1 MIIIHLLLLHLS
13 INAHRPTDQLTYTG
27 MDGLELI
34 HLPACNQHLHHHH
47 NNKGEHKHKISCA
60 MPFPTSK
67 TLAVAP
73 SASSIARKR
82 LSVSLSLSLGLCGG
96 QRPQLQHP
104 VVVHRSMS
112 HCHAT
117 PTIATRES
125 TNIKEVHWHR
135 VDISSP
141 VEFSESSTT
150 NPPTTIMK
158 VFQVRDSDKGL
169 QLPPAEEHLSYGLFY
184 NAQSLSLSSSSSFRS
199 VSWPLWPLQPSLPTL
214 AMPRAT
220 PILT

>member
-67 TLAVAP
+67 TLDVAP

-82 LSVSLSLSLGLCGG
+82 LSVSLSLSDYVEGNG
-96 QRPQLQHP
+96 H
-104 VVVHRSMS
+104 SYS
-112 HCHAT
+112 T
-117 PTIATRES
+117 P
-125 TNIKEVHWHR
+125 
-135 VDISSP
+135 
-141 VEFSESSTT
+141 
-150 NPPTTIMK
+150 
-158 VFQVRDSDKGL
+158 
-169 QLPPAEEHLSYGLFY
+169 
-184 NAQSLSLSSSSSFRS
+184 SSSIDRCR
-199 VSWPLWPLQPSLPTL
+199 T
-214 AMPRAT
+214 AMPQQRSPHAS
-220 PILT
+220 PRI